1 MKTTELVRKIESGAL
16 DAVFEK
22 LYGAKDAGMQKARYV
37 RTIHNF
43 EADYGTDRDVSLF
56 SVPGRSEISGN
67 HTDHNHGCVL
77 AAAINLDIIAVAAKN
92 DDGLVRLRSEG
103 YSEDRMTVAECKTPN
118 ADFYFKS
125 RALTQAL
132 RAVGGDMATVRAV
145 FVTHEHA
152 DHTSAL
158 EMLAKKYDIPIH
170 ITEGSAVRL
179 LPAARY
185 LPCRAVLHTPL
196 FSVQV
201 GGMTVSSFV
210 TPHDSDMSVGYTVT
224 LADGRKLAYATD
236 IGHVTPE
243 IEASLAGAYAV
254 VLESNHDEDMLM
266 RGPYPAWLKSRI
278 ASDRG
283 HLSNAACDAF
293 LPQLS
298 AQGTAHV
305 LLAHLSAENNTP
317 ARALEAACAACPEMH
332 IVVARE
338 SEPTRLL

>member
-1 MKTTELVRKIESGAL
+1 
-16 DAVFEK
+16 
-22 LYGAKDAGMQKARYV
+22 
-37 RTIHNF
+37 
-43 EADYGTDRDVSLF
+43 
-56 SVPGRSEISGN
+56 
-67 HTDHNHGCVL
+67 
-77 AAAINLDIIAVAAKN
+77 
-92 DDGLVRLRSEG
+92 
-103 YSEDRMTVAECKTPN
+103 
-118 ADFYFKS
+118 
-125 RALTQAL
+125 
-132 RAVGGDMATVRAV
+132 
-145 FVTHEHA
+145 
-152 DHTSAL
+152 
-158 EMLAKKYDIPIH
+158 
-170 ITEGSAVRL
+170 
-179 LPAARY
+179 
-185 LPCRAVLHTPL
+185 
-196 FSVQV
+196 
-201 GGMTVSSFV
+201 
-210 TPHDSDMSVGYTVT
+210 MSVGYTVT

>member
-1 MKTTELVRKIESGAL
+1 MEDLQLCTLYSGSKGNCTYIRTGG
-16 DAVFEK
+16 DAI
-22 LYGAKDAGMQKARYV
+22 LIDAGR
-37 RTIHNF
+37 
-43 EADYGTDRDVSLF
+43 SL
-56 SVPGRSEISGN
+56 
-67 HTDHNHGCVL
+67 
-77 AAAINLDIIAVAAKN
+77 
-92 DDGLVRLRSEG
+92 
-103 YSEDRMTVAECKTPN
+103 
-118 ADFYFKS
+118 

-132 RAVGGDMATVRAV
+132 RAVGGDMAQVRAV

-158 EMLAKKYDIPIH
+158 EMLAKKYEIPIH
-170 ITEGSAVRL
+170 ITEGSAARL
-179 LPAARY
+179 LSAARF
-185 LPCRAVLHTPL
+185 LPRRAVLHTPL

-243 IEASLAGAYAV
+243 IEESLAGAYAV

-266 RGPYPAWLKSRI
+266 QGPYPAWLKSRI

-298 AQGTAHV
+298 AHGTAHV

-317 ARALEAACAACPEMH
+317 ARALAAACAACPGLH
-332 IVVARE
+332 IAVARE

>member
-1 MKTTELVRKIESGAL
+1 MEDLQLCTLYSGSKGNCTYIRAGG
-16 DAVFEK
+16 DAI
-22 LYGAKDAGMQKARYV
+22 LIDAGR
-37 RTIHNF
+37 
-43 EADYGTDRDVSLF
+43 SL
-56 SVPGRSEISGN
+56 
-67 HTDHNHGCVL
+67 
-77 AAAINLDIIAVAAKN
+77 
-92 DDGLVRLRSEG
+92 
-103 YSEDRMTVAECKTPN
+103 
-118 ADFYFKS
+118 

-201 GGMTVSSFV
+201 GGMTVTSFV

-236 IGHVTPE
+236 IGHVTPVCRC
-243 IEASLAGAYAV
+243 AGIQP
-254 VLESNHDEDMLM
+254 
-266 RGPYPAWLKSRI
+266 R
-278 ASDRG
+278 RG
-283 HLSNAACDAF
+283 HADARP
-293 LPQLS
+293 LPRMAQVPHRVRPRAPVQRRLRCLS
-298 AQGTAHV
+298 AAAFGTGH
-305 LLAHLSAENNTP
+305 
-317 ARALEAACAACPEMH
+317 RACAAG
-332 IVVARE
+332 ASLR
-338 SEPTRLL
+338 